1 MTHGD
6 KTERSDYLVNNRF
19 NRVLNLLFGIVIYL
33 YYLCRK
39 IEKSAMITLI
49 LFTIGAAFV
58 QRTTGFGFGIFI
70 MTALPFL
77 MPSYGEA
84 TTLSGLLASV
94 TSMIITVKYRRE
106 IAWRKLLPILATFLV
121 TSFFAVK
128 ILSWLRGDILKY
140 VLGITLILSAVYFSF
155 FAAKIKIKPTLGMQ
169 TLLGTLSGIM
179 GGLFG
184 MQGPPAV
191 LYFLAVSESKE
202 RYTALAQSYFLL
214 GNCMMTIYRAQ
225 SGFFTQ
231 EVVTSWCYAVPAVL
245 IGTYLGGLV
254 FSKLSLPILKRI
266 VYLYIGI
273 SGILAI
279 VT

>member
-1 MTHGD
+1 MT
-6 KTERSDYLVNNRF
+6 
-19 NRVLNLLFGIVIYL
+19 
-33 YYLCRK
+33 
-39 IEKSAMITLI
+39 TLI
-49 LFTIGAAFV
+49 IFTIGAAFV

-70 MTALPFL
+70 MTVLPYL

-94 TSMIITVKYRRE
+94 TSLIITVKYRRV
-106 IAWRKLLPILATFLV
+106 IAWRKLLPILAAFLL
-121 TSFFAVK
+121 TSFLAVQM
-128 ILSWLRGDILKY
+128 LTWMRGDTLKY
-140 VLGITLILSAVYFSF
+140 VLGITLILCAVYFNF
-155 FAAKIKIKPTLGMQ
+155 FADKMKVKPTLGMQ
-169 TLLGTLSGIM
+169 ATLGTLSGIM

-202 RYTALAQSYFLL
+202 RYTALAQCYFLL

-231 EVVTSWCYAVPAVL
+231 EVITSWCYAVPAVL
-245 IGTYLGGLV
+245 VGTYLGGVV
-254 FSKLSLPILKRI
+254 FNRLSLPTLRKL

-273 SGILAI
+273 SGIVAI
-279 VT
+279 AT

>member
-1 MTHGD
+1 MT
-6 KTERSDYLVNNRF
+6 
-19 NRVLNLLFGIVIYL
+19 
-33 YYLCRK
+33 
-39 IEKSAMITLI
+39 TLI
-49 LFTIGAAFV
+49 IFTIGAAFV

-70 MTALPFL
+70 MTVLPYL

-94 TSMIITVKYRRE
+94 TSLIITVKYRRV
-106 IAWRKLLPILATFLV
+106 IAWRKLLPILAAFLL
-121 TSFFAVK
+121 TSFLAVQM
-128 ILSWLRGDILKY
+128 LTWMMGDTLKY
-140 VLGITLILSAVYFSF
+140 VLGITLISCAVYFIF
-155 FAAKIKIKPTLGMQ
+155 FADKMKVKPTLGMQ
-169 TLLGTLSGIM
+169 ATLGTLSGIM

-202 RYTALAQSYFLL
+202 RYTALAQCYFLL

-231 EVVTSWCYAVPAVL
+231 EVITSWCYAVPAVPV
-245 IGTYLGGLV
+245 GTYLGGGV
-254 FSKLSLPILKRI
+254 FNRLSLPTLRKL

-273 SGILAI
+273 SGIVAI
-279 VT
+279 AT

>member
-1 MTHGD
+1 MT
-6 KTERSDYLVNNRF
+6 
-19 NRVLNLLFGIVIYL
+19 
-33 YYLCRK
+33 
-39 IEKSAMITLI
+39 TLI
-49 LFTIGAAFV
+49 IFTIGAAFV

-70 MTALPFL
+70 MTVLPYL

-94 TSMIITVKYRRE
+94 TSLIITVKYRRV
-106 IAWRKLLPILATFLV
+106 IAWRKLLPILAAFIL
-121 TSFFAVK
+121 TSFLAVQM
-128 ILSWLRGDILKY
+128 LTWMRGDTLKY
-140 VLGITLILSAVYFSF
+140 VLGITLILCAVYFNF
-155 FAAKIKIKPTLGMQ
+155 FADKMKVKPTLGMQ
-169 TLLGTLSGIM
+169 ATLGTLSGIM

-202 RYTALAQSYFLL
+202 RYTALAQCYFLL

-231 EVVTSWCYAVPAVL
+231 EVITSWCYAVPAVL
-245 IGTYLGGLV
+245 VGTYLGGVV
-254 FSKLSLPILKRI
+254 FNRLSLPTLRKL

-273 SGILAI
+273 SGIVAI
-279 VT
+279 AT

>member
-1 MTHGD
+1 
-6 KTERSDYLVNNRF
+6 
-19 NRVLNLLFGIVIYL
+19 
-33 YYLCRK
+33 
-39 IEKSAMITLI
+39 MITLI

-128 ILSWLRGDILKY
+128 MLSWLRGDILKY
-140 VLGITLILSAVYFSF
+140 VLGITLILSAIYFSF
-155 FAAKIKIKPTLGMQ
+155 FAEKIKIKPTLGMQ

-254 FSKLSLPILKRI
+254 FSKLSLPILKKI

-279 VT
+279 IRS